1 VDKSAEVVEELEDE
15 AVTATT
21 TPMDVDE
28 PKDEHGVTTKAIGD
42 YNVLELKD
50 KGVAARVDKGT

>member
-1 VDKSAEVVEELEDE
+1 MVEELEDE